1 MSDLAQAADTSF
13 MDAYRSADLKR
24 RISRLRVALLFPIL
38 FFPPGVFI
46 DMLVY
51 PDQVW
56 ELFRLRILVAAI
68 SGLLLFLVH
77 PSSSIK
83 FVIALGLIAC
93 LLDIG
98 TFGLMI
104 AITEGATSPYYAG
117 INLILLGLS
126 VLMPWNM
133 KETGF
138 VCASALAFYIAICLF
153 SGNALSADAEPIFL
167 NNSFFILITGAICV
181 ISSGIQTR
189 ARFRDFE
196 LRHQLDVQNKDLQA
210 LDSLKTNFFSN
221 ITHELRT
228 PLTLILG
235 PVETILKKS
244 QDLPDQVHE
253 NLLLAQR
260 NALRLLKLINDLLD
274 LTRME
279 QGENV
284 LSLRHFKVGPY
295 LLGIIDSVRHLGL
308 SKGVSIQLKEGS
320 ATDTLEA
327 DPSKLEKIVLNLL
340 TNAIKFTPRHGVIT
354 VEWKKDGEF
363 ICISVS
369 DTGVGI
375 PQENIEKIFDRFY
388 QVGGESGSPSQG
400 VGIGLALVKELV
412 EQHGGRLEV
421 FSESGEGSTF
431 TFNLPASAESE
442 ETVQPLEIMDHSS
455 EDAEPFRQAFRS
467 ADRTLVNRSVDLD
480 EVKVTGSGKFTILV
494 VEDEP
499 DVLQYISSF
508 LSERH
513 RVIQAREGSRTEALI
528 EEFQPDLLL
537 LDWMLPGRDGLSICR
552 ELRKDPTHSDRKI
565 VILTARVDEQSK
577 MHALEA
583 GADDFLLKPFSSL
596 ELQTRIENLLRSGD
610 LQKSLRDRN
619 QELQDTLRKL
629 EETEAQLI
637 QSEKVNALGS
647 LSAGLLHEINNPLNY
662 AYSGVQLL
670 EMDADSFDK
679 DSLETIQD
687 IRDGIRRVIDVI
699 RDLKTFAYPEKPGSQ
714 SRFTLREIVDPA
726 RKIAT
731 RDLEEIEFVEDFP
744 EDLAFVGQK
753 TQLLHVLINM
763 FTNSGRALHENTGS
777 QPPRIILRGER
788 NSRGITLRCTDNG
801 PGIPSEII
809 NRIFDPFFTTRD
821 VGEGMGMGLSI
832 CRTIVENHGGSLEV
846 SSTPGKE
853 TTFTISIPESSQNNS
868 HE

>member
-1 MSDLAQAADTSF
+1 M
-13 MDAYRSADLKR
+13 
-24 RISRLRVALLFPIL
+24 
-38 FFPPGVFI
+38 
-46 DMLVY
+46 
-51 PDQVW
+51 
-56 ELFRLRILVAAI
+56 
-68 SGLLLFLVH
+68 
-77 PSSSIK
+77 
-83 FVIALGLIAC
+83 
-93 LLDIG
+93 
-98 TFGLMI
+98 
-104 AITEGATSPYYAG
+104 
-117 INLILLGLS
+117 
-126 VLMPWNM
+126 
-133 KETGF
+133 
-138 VCASALAFYIAICLF
+138 
-153 SGNALSADAEPIFL
+153 
-167 NNSFFILITGAICV
+167 
-181 ISSGIQTR
+181 
-189 ARFRDFE
+189 
-196 LRHQLDVQNKDLQA
+196 
-210 LDSLKTNFFSN
+210 
-221 ITHELRT
+221 
-228 PLTLILG
+228 
-235 PVETILKKS
+235 
-244 QDLPDQVHE
+244 
-253 NLLLAQR
+253 
-260 NALRLLKLINDLLD
+260 
-274 LTRME
+274 
-279 QGENV
+279 
-284 LSLRHFKVGPY
+284 
-295 LLGIIDSVRHLGL
+295 
-308 SKGVSIQLKEGS
+308 
-320 ATDTLEA
+320 
-327 DPSKLEKIVLNLL
+327 
-340 TNAIKFTPRHGVIT
+340 
-354 VEWKKDGEF
+354 
-363 ICISVS
+363 
-369 DTGVGI
+369 
-375 PQENIEKIFDRFY
+375 
-388 QVGGESGSPSQG
+388 
-400 VGIGLALVKELV
+400 GIGLALVKELV

-480 EVKVTGSGKFTILV
+480 QVKVAGSGKFTILV

-763 FTNSGRALHENTGS
+763 FTNSGRALHENAGS